1 MIRRE
6 KRTSISSD
14 LNMETATREQRIA
27 ILCQIIKSETEKPIE
42 DRDTD
47 LIFECSEF
55 LNELTESGLPVTNE
69 ELEAGLAKI
78 KTDFVYDNK
87 KKRISNIKTSE
98 KACIFTQKL
107 PRKWIKVAI
116 ACILALTI
124 LTPTTVLAIKNDAF
138 SVVSN
143 WVKDLFHM
151 GAGKTEIDGITII
164 KGSES
169 KKYSSIEEL
178 ILSENLDIM
187 YPTWLP
193 DGIKIRKV
201 WQTYQNS
208 TDFDLNIVFSDNE
221 LSIIIRNYAL
231 SNPSQFPNVEVKR
244 INGLDYYIVRQDN
257 GKYFAT
263 CQATQYEYTL
273 LYPNYDELI
282 EILEGMKGLKK

>member
-1 MIRRE
+1 
-6 KRTSISSD
+6 
-14 LNMETATREQRIA
+14 
-27 ILCQIIKSETEKPIE
+27 
-42 DRDTD
+42 
-47 LIFECSEF
+47 
-55 LNELTESGLPVTNE
+55 
-69 ELEAGLAKI
+69 
-78 KTDFVYDNK
+78 
-87 KKRISNIKTSE
+87 
-98 KACIFTQKL
+98 
-107 PRKWIKVAI
+107 
-116 ACILALTI
+116 
-124 LTPTTVLAIKNDAF
+124 
-138 SVVSN
+138 
-143 WVKDLFHM
+143 
-151 GAGKTEIDGITII
+151 
-164 KGSES
+164 
-169 KKYSSIEEL
+169 
-178 ILSENLDIM
+178 M